1 MMLKAATAQSQTA
14 GQLVDTVLAQPQQAK
29 IDLAT
34 KMTRVAMSMKLQAPA
49 GTADASG
56 VGGLVDLVG

>member
-1 MMLKAATAQSQTA
+1 MMLKAATAQSQAA
-14 GQLVDTVLAQPQQAK
+14 GQLVETVLAQPQQAK

-34 KMTRVAMSMKLQAPA
+34 KMARVAMSMKLQTPA

-56 VGGLVDLVG
+56 MGGQIDLVG